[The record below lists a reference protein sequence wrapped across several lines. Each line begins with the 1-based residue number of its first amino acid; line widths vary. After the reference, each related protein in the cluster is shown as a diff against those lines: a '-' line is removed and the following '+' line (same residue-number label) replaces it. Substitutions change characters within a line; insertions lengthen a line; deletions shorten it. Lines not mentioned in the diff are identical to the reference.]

1 MNGLVTSSDREDM
14 IKEAFEK
21 KGINLFL
28 YQLGEKK
35 QITNIENNFF
45 EKDELNY
52 LNNFKNYL
60 NENNINF
67 CISTVG
73 YDNLI
78 LIDAQLKNL
87 FRNKELFLG
96 QNFEAT
102 SVCYNKALTQAYLK
116 LNEIETTDGT
126 LITSKK
132 ELLEVINKKYS
143 DNYIVKKLKTWSGI
157 GMIVCSRKE
166 LLENKNIEYPCF
178 IEEFFEAKEVSVN
191 VFSYK
196 SDTIIYPM
204 VYKGQTSLIN
214 SHSLSK
220 IRIISKNIEAIDL
233 STEKKIIE
241 IANKISKILSSDG
254 WFEIEF
260 LVTTNKIMVMEIN
273 SRFSGTTRISY
284 MATEINPYEISIDAL
299 LKGKVD
305 SEILNSK
312 NVVVEFPFYK
322 KIDCFN
328 SNEIYIHY
336 SSTATNRLGM
346 ITAKVTKESLELL
359 RDKFSENLELMNIL
373 NNLKL

>member
-14 IKEAFEK
+14 IRDAFER

-35 QITNIENNFF
+35 QINNIKNIFF

-52 LNNFKNYL
+52 LNNFKNYS

-96 QNFEAT
+96 QNFEST
-102 SVCYNKALTQAYLK
+102 SICYNKALTQAYLK
-116 LNEIETTDGT
+116 LNDIVTTNGSLVTCEKD
-126 LITSKK
+126 
-132 ELLEVINKKYS
+132 LLEVISKKHS
-143 DNYIVKKLKTWSGI
+143 DNYIIKKLDTWSGI
-157 GMIVCSRKE
+157 GMIICSRQE
-166 LLENKNIEYPCF
+166 LLKNKNIEYPCF
-178 IEEFFEAKEVSVN
+178 VENFFEAKEISVN
-191 VFSYK
+191 IFSYK
-196 SDTIIYPM
+196 SDTIIYPA
-204 VYKGQTSLIN
+204 VYKGNTSLIN

-220 IRIISKNIEAIDL
+220 IRIISKNTEEIE
-233 STEKKIIE
+233 SVTEKKIME

-260 LVTTNKIMVMEIN
+260 LVTTNEIMVMEIN

-284 MATEINPYEISIDAL
+284 MATGINPYEISIDAL
-299 LKGKVD
+299 LNGKID
-305 SEILNSK
+305 SEILRSK
-312 NVVVEFPFYK
+312 NTVIEFPFYK
-322 KIDCFN
+322 KMDYFN
-328 SNEIYIHY
+328 SSEIYIHY
-336 SSTATNRLGM
+336 STTATNRLGM
-346 ITAKVTKESLELL
+346 ITAKVTRESLELL
-359 RDKFSENLELMNIL
+359 RDKFSENLELINFL